1 MGEGKRGLGIPCKAT
16 PYVTHSRTHLP
27 APDAAHIAAG
37 SSYLLLLPCALASG
51 SWAMISLLADF
62 AAEIAGPDLWRDIL
76 KEGVSVCCD
85 IAVPPGML
93 SLPLPFRPLTPP
105 PDLPA
110 SPAAASLRGRLRSIC
125 ERQRAGGVRKR
136 AGAGAAAAGKE
147 GELEQTSGAGR
158 RMLRRLCVTW
168 CSPKQRP
175 ACSPCHDAPCHVL
188 LARVSSGG

>member
-125 ERQRAGGVRKR
+125 ERQRAGGCGSVQEQVQPLRGRKASWSR
-136 AGAGAAAAGKE
+136 RVGPGGA
-147 GELEQTSGAGR
+147 
-158 RMLRRLCVTW
+158 C
-168 CSPKQRP
+168 C
-175 ACSPCHDAPCHVL
+175 
-188 LARVSSGG
+188 GGSA